1 MAYGTMTVAPLA
13 GAIEDV
19 QRGTDLHPIMG
30 LIAAKWPNFGNGKTP
45 QQKKA
50 MIAVWEKD
58 LSDIPI
64 SLQRAALDK
73 KIKSGQM
80 FPPSSPAE
88 VRNWCNEIQKPMD
101 ALDAK
106 FYADMAE
113 LEILDA
119 DFCAKQT
126 AKYKAGKDAGR
137 NAYAGWD

>member
-1 MAYGTMTVAPLA
+1 MTVAPLA
-13 GAIEDV
+13 GAIEGV
-19 QRGTDLHPIMG
+19 QHGTDLHPIMG

-73 KIKSGQM
+73 KIKCGQM

-88 VRNWCNEIQKPMD
+88 LRNWCNEIQKPMD

>member
-1 MAYGTMTVAPLA
+1 MAYGTMTVAPLE
-13 GAIEDV
+13 GAIDGV
-19 QRGTDLHPIMG
+19 QCGTDLHPIMG
-30 LIAAKWPNFGNGKTP
+30 LIAAKWPIFGNGKTP
-45 QQKKA
+45 QQKKS

-58 LSDIPI
+58 LSDIPF
-64 SLQRAALDK
+64 SLQWTALDK
-73 KIKSGQM
+73 KIKFKQK

-88 VRNWCNEIQKPMD
+88 LRDWCEEIQKPMND
-101 ALDAK
+101 FDAK

-119 DFCAKQT
+119 DFCAKQI